1 MGLETSASRM
11 MRLARNEISYGRQ
24 VPERELLK
32 KLAAVKMDDINAVAR
47 EVLDT
52 DRYVMVSLGP
62 SGAGLN

>member
-1 MGLETSASRM
+1 M

-32 KLAAVKMDDINAVAR
+32 KLAAVKMDDVIHVAR
-47 EVLDT
+47 DLLDT

-62 SGAGLN
+62 SGSGLN